1 MKVRGQQVLL
11 STTLVG
17 AYPRPVFM
25 QGKVFG
31 EGVHASEFPS
41 YRMREL
47 YGHSVAL
54 AVKDMKDAGLD
65 IVTDG
70 GQHCENETDYEY
82 AELFHFMAHRLDG
95 YAPYGDRIQVG
106 VFDLPI
112 YKPTVLGPV
121 SWQRPSV
128 QTTG

>member
-47 YGHSVAL
+47 YGLSVASS
-54 AVKDMKDAGLD
+54 
-65 IVTDG
+65 
-70 GQHCENETDYEY
+70 Q
-82 AELFHFMAHRLDG
+82 
-95 YAPYGDRIQVG
+95 
-106 VFDLPI
+106 
-112 YKPTVLGPV
+112 
-121 SWQRPSV
+121 
-128 QTTG
+128 